1 MVGTLVPFVC
11 MVAALRHIPAP
22 RAAVVATLE
31 PALAAVFA
39 WFMHDER
46 LAALQI
52 AGGLAVIAAVIWVQT
67 RRPDLEA
74 ELAPPTGSTSR
85 WRQRAKQRI

>member
-1 MVGTLVPFVC
+1 

-31 PALAAVFA
+31 PVLAAVFA
-39 WFMHDER
+39 EFLHDER
-46 LAALQI
+46 LAAVQI
-52 AGGLAVIAAVIWVQT
+52 AGGLAVVAAVLWVQA

-74 ELAPPTGSTSR
+74 ELAPPAVHAR
-85 WRQRAKQRI
+85 